1 MRSASANADSEIAHA
16 FARCLQKS
24 LWPLCR
30 LQNQHGLAVTRNSFR
45 DGTRAGAADLFIG
58 VEKNFYWTVVC
69 LGFFQ
74 SAQREHHHDDAG
86 LHVQHAGTIS
96 APGFYAEWH
105 SSQRAQR
112 PDSIKVPEQHDW
124 LLIFGAGEFDL
135 KVIAVVSG
143 LMNLYLPALVLKFL
157 CQKFAHLVHGS
168 FVVAR
173 RFDFN
178 HALNKGEHCRHALFA
193 ERQVSSCVLSRG
205 SVGHAG
211 EMINVAQPGVAA
223 LHSQSRIHRLPPWL
237 RASVVKFWI

>member
-45 DGTRAGAADLFIG
+45 DGTRAGDAD
-58 VEKNFYWTVVC
+58 
-69 LGFFQ
+69 
-74 SAQREHHHDDAG
+74 